1 MIKEKQQH
9 KLLLSKKVV
18 SLFGDGAYAGPPVA
32 AQTDRRPAEQ
42 DEEHG
47 TWRSRAWTAVAA
59 LTHASWGPQI
69 KLLN

>member
-32 AQTDRRPAEQ
+32 AQTDRRPAKQ
-42 DEEHG
+42 D
-47 TWRSRAWTAVAA
+47 
-59 LTHASWGPQI
+59 
-69 KLLN
+69 